1 MGTGIDGDI
10 DGGSVAAA
18 VAQPPVA
25 PPPVLVP
32 LSGFGALVARADRAA
47 QAHLGAVPLTY
58 RPKFGPAVSLTPT
71 GAQLVGIFD
80 DSFLLA
86 QGSAEAGVEAS
97 LPTVNLILADLP
109 TDPEVDDAVLT
120 IGGVDYRIVK
130 RAPADFGS
138 IVLTLR
144 KVV

>member
-1 MGTGIDGDI
+1 MAFADL
-10 DGGSVAAA
+10 VMA
-18 VAQPPVA
+18 V
-25 PPPVLVP
+25 
-32 LSGFGALVARADRAA
+32 DRNV
-47 QAHLGAVPLTY
+47 QRVLGAVPVTY
-58 RPKFGPAVSLTPT
+58 RPKFGPAVSTTPS
-71 GAQLVGIFD
+71 GAPLLGIFD
-80 DSFLLA
+80 DTFVLA

-109 TDPEVDDAVLT
+109 TDPEVDDPTLT

-130 RAPADFGS
+130 RAPADYGS